1 MNEEGK
7 YPLHI
12 SKRNRL
18 INLNNKNNFKI
29 SRFSN
34 NNYNIN
40 NNKNITF
47 KNKFKII
54 EEDIGPFS
62 EYKTS
67 VFDKYFENN

>member
-1 MNEEGK
+1 MT
-7 YPLHI
+7 Y
-12 SKRNRL
+12 
-18 INLNNKNNFKI
+18 
-29 SRFSN
+29 
-34 NNYNIN
+34 
-40 NNKNITF
+40 